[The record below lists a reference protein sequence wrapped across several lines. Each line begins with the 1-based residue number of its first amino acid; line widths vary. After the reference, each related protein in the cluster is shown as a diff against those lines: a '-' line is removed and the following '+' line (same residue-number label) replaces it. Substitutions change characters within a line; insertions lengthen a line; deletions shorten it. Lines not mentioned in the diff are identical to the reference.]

1 MRNRR
6 VLPLIVYIVLLVVI
20 FSWSNNLFG
29 GSLNQMPYSQVLR
42 LFQLEQV
49 KAFEVEDKVI
59 TMELHTP
66 IDGEDV
72 VSATLADPEGFY
84 AEMHDLLVAQQESGI
99 LRVDLL
105 VTETKPI
112 GFSIYQIDTPESDWC
127 KRPGWGFIRE
137 FYVAPACRLQG
148 FGGALAAHSE
158 KQLRNMGAEHL
169 YLTADDGIPFW
180 KHCGWQETEEISS
193 NDLRIL
199 EK

>member
-1 MRNRR
+1 MTIQ
-6 VLPLIVYIVLLVVI
+6 PYAHSMKDQ
-20 FSWSNNLFG
+20 FS
-29 GSLNQMPYSQVLR
+29 
-42 LFQLEQV
+42 QL
-49 KAFEVEDKVI
+49 
-59 TMELHTP
+59 
-66 IDGEDV
+66 
-72 VSATLADPEGFY
+72 LADYFTEIHSDIPEHIIRGKL
-84 AEMHDLLVAQQESGI
+84 MDLIHSQQESGI

-158 KQLRNMGAEHL
+158 KQLRDMGAEHL